1 MQQLKHMRQ
10 NNQFGD
16 EILYHFYVFHFLKF
30 LIIGTQTGNQN
41 RINQELNLLSTY
53 HVTDIMLSAVKNKK
67 KCKIGILSQIGRN
80 FRKKIGFMYMKK

>member
-1 MQQLKHMRQ
+1 MQHLKNMRK

-16 EILYHFYVFHFLKF
+16 EILYLFYVFRFLKF

-53 HVTDIMLSAVKNKK
+53 HVTDIMVSAVENKK
-67 KCKIGILSQIGRN
+67 KCKIEILS
-80 FRKKIGFMYMKK
+80 